1 MASAAPLRRSR
12 VRGFTL
18 IELLVAI
25 AILAVLA
32 VVSWRGIDGMARA
45 QEQLRERADA
55 VLVLRSALAQWNSD
69 LDAAAAI
76 NPTRPIDWNGRALRI
91 TRSSPAGEPSSLT
104 VVAWTMRTGT
114 DGFSRWTR
122 WQSPPL
128 LTRGD
133 WQQAWQQAGSWARGG
148 NSTSPQVGNAMQG
161 GSEVALMPA
170 TGWQVLYFRNDL
182 WTPAVPTEAL
192 NANETV
198 PNGIRLLLEL
208 PPGPALSGSV
218 SLDWVRPNL
227 TQAKS

>member
-1 MASAAPLRRSR
+1 MNSAPDHRART
-12 VRGFTL
+12 RGFTL

-69 LDAAAAI
+69 LDAAVAI

-91 TRSSPAGEPSSLT
+91 TRSSPPGDQSSLT
-104 VVAWTMRTGT
+104 VVAWTLRTGA

-128 LTRGD
+128 FTRGD
-133 WQQAWQQAGSWARGG
+133 WQQAWQQAASWSGDSNSSAQMG
-148 NSTSPQVGNAMQG
+148 NSIQG

-170 TGWQVLYFRNDL
+170 TGWQVLYFRNEL
-182 WTPAVPTEAL
+182 WTPAVPAEAL
-192 NANETV
+192 NANETL

-208 PPGPALSGSV
+208 PPGPALSGSI